1 MRLWGGKNKKAGQPG
16 RKFPPVKGA
25 VGMAES
31 IRTTSPTWSGSSP
44 KASPGC
50 KRPAWHT
57 LDIVAAKCWT
67 GGGIRGGTPLKNWG
81 DEGGKAEK
89 AGGGGGCGR
98 GRRGEYDTSANKRTA
113 RGGLP

>member
-16 RKFPPVKGA
+16 RKFPPVKGP

-57 LDIVAAKCWT
+57 LDIVAAKRWT
-67 GGGIRGGTPLKNWG
+67 GGVSDGGTTL
-81 DEGGKAEK
+81 EK
-89 AGGGGGCGR
+89 CGLGGGGMRQPGWAVCSVGF
-98 GRRGEYDTSANKRTA
+98 TA
-113 RGGLP
+113 EG